1 MGTYNEAL
9 SPKLDS
15 MGQGKHNPGPQDSH
29 VTTNDTA
36 WNITPPDDDDEGH
49 FDSKQEA
56 MKVQDWLKETEAR
69 AAKHNDRPS
78 FIQYLYKVSKYNP
91 LKWEYQAWIYAHP
104 EDIEAVEALLQPGDR
119 ESEPESTSTDFEA
132 LGDRMGD
139 RKVEEMQR
147 ECFGNWNFGSAGD
160 GPGLT
165 DIVGPFMMD
174 ETLEMSEQ
182 QQNLTRS
189 SVTVATHANP
199 EQGARG
205 TTQADPIV
213 IDDDDEQ
220 EPRVKR
226 LKLRHGSVEGSWEWK
241 GRRKSRGA

>member
-1 MGTYNEAL
+1 MGTYN
-9 SPKLDS
+9 

-36 WNITPPDDDDEGH
+36 WNITPPDDDDEGYL
-49 FDSKQEA
+49 DSKQEA
-56 MKVQDWLKETEAR
+56 KKVQVWLKKTEAR

-78 FIQYLYKVSKYNP
+78 FIQYLYKVSKYKP
-91 LKWEYQAWIYAHP
+91 QHWEYQAWIYAHP

-119 ESEPESTSTDFEA
+119 DLEPESASTDFEA
-132 LGDRMGD
+132 LGERMGG

-147 ECFGNWNFGSAGD
+147 QCFGGWNFESAGA

-174 ETLEMSEQ
+174 ETLEVSEQ
-182 QQNLTRS
+182 QQDLPGS
-189 SVTVATHANP
+189 SVTMATNANFD
-199 EQGARG
+199 QGARG
-205 TTQADPIV
+205 TTQTNPIV

-220 EPRVKR
+220 EPRLKR
-226 LKLRHGSVEGSWEWK
+226 LKLRHGSVEAAGSGKVE
-241 GRRKSRGA
+241 GSPMGLEM